1 VSQRTHPRF
10 TAGRW
15 PTPVG
20 RSIFG
25 PMTVTPAPPS
35 PAASTDAPAGA
46 PPAAPPGEPPAHTAN
61 ETLTRRDLIL
71 RWGAVLA
78 TLAIILAVPVPDGIA
93 PKSWHL
99 LAIFLGTIVGSIVRP
114 VPAGAIV
121 FLGVAAVAFTGT
133 LTPTQALG
141 GYADPIVWLVLCA
154 FFISRGVVK
163 TGLGRR
169 IALVFIR
176 AIGHRSIGL
185 AYALVA
191 TDTLLASLV
200 PSNGARA
207 GGVVFPVAKSLAEAY
222 DSTPGPTRRRLG
234 AYLMTTVYQCD
245 VIACAMFLT
254 GQASNVL
261 IAKFAKDVAG
271 VDLSYA
277 RWFVGGIVPGLLCLL
292 LVPLVLFKIF
302 PPDVRRTPGAAAFA
316 ATELGR
322 LGRMS
327 RGERIMLIVFAL
339 IAGLWMS
346 TSWHQINYA
355 VIALGGICALLLTN
369 VLTWED
375 VVSERSAW
383 DVYIWYGGLV
393 QMAAAL
399 GETGITK
406 RFAEAAAG
414 VTGGW
419 MWGAALAVLLLIYF
433 YAHYGFASITAHATA
448 MYTPFLVVTIAAGA
462 PPMLAALSLAYF
474 SNLDASLTHYGTT
487 PAPIYF
493 GSRYVTQREW
503 WKYGFI
509 VSLVTIAIWS
519 TIGVG
524 WWKLL
529 GWW

>member
-1 VSQRTHPRF
+1 
-10 TAGRW
+10 
-15 PTPVG
+15 
-20 RSIFG
+20 
-25 PMTVTPAPPS
+25 MTVTPAPPS
-35 PAASTDAPAGA
+35 PASPLRPPTADPAAAVAGHGGHESLTARDLVLRWAIVIATVAGILLAPVPAGI
-46 PPAAPPGEPPAHTAN
+46 T
-61 ETLTRRDLIL
+61 
-71 RWGAVLA
+71 V
-78 TLAIILAVPVPDGIA
+78 
-93 PKSWHL
+93 KSWRL
-99 LAIFLGTIVGSIVRP
+99 LALFLGTIVGSIVRP
-114 VPAGAIV
+114 IPAGAMV
-121 FLGVAAVAFTGT
+121 FVGVAAVALTGT
-133 LTPTQALG
+133 LTPAQALG

-185 AYALVA
+185 AYALIG

-234 AYLMTTVYQCD
+234 AYLMATVYQCD

-261 IAKFAKDVAG
+261 IAKFAKDVAN
-271 VDLSYA
+271 VELTYA
-277 RWFVGGIVPGLLCLL
+277 RWFVGGVVPGLLSLI
-292 LVPLVLFKIF
+292 LVPLLLYRLY
-302 PPDVRRTPGAAAFA
+302 PPDVRRTPGAASFA
-316 ATELGR
+316 ADELQR
-322 LGRMS
+322 LGGMS
-327 RGERIMLIVFAL
+327 RGERVMLLVFVL
-339 IAGLWMS
+339 IAGLWMT

-355 VIALGGICALLLTN
+355 VVALGGICALLLTN

-375 VVSERSAW
+375 VISERSAW

-406 RFAEAAAG
+406 RFAETAAG
-414 VTGGW
+414 FTAGW
-419 MWGAALAVLLLIYF
+419 MWGAALAALLVIYF
-433 YAHYGFASITAHATA
+433 YAHYAFASITAHATA
-448 MYTPFLVVTIAAGA
+448 MYTPFLVVIIAAGA
-462 PPMLAALSLAYF
+462 PPMLAAVSLAYF

-509 VSLVTIAIWS
+509 VSLATIAIWS
-519 TIGVG
+519 TVGLG